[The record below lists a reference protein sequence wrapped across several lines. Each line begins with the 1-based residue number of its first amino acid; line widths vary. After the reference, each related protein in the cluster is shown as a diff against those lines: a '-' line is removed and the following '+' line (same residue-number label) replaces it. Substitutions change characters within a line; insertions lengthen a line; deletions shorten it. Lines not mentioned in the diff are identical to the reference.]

1 MIHRIYLIPHG
12 DELIDIPNEQSKEMR
27 AAIIEDTSK
36 DRADVRIILTP
47 HGLSLEKTFSVAFN
61 KKLFGTYIT
70 DGGKKLEMNLDNNL
84 DLARLILENNQKVLS
99 KAFFS
104 GGEHNTFPIDF
115 GSMIPLTFFNKKPT
129 LIIGQTRS
137 WDLQGLYD
145 FGRNIHR
152 VISTGDSKYSIIFSA
167 DQAHTHSP
175 MGPYGFSDDAKIYD
189 QIVKEAVI
197 TGRFDSIYGMKR
209 DFIESAKPDSFWIM
223 VVLGGF
229 LSASGMKLSL
239 KYYYVEKYFGMLFA
253 CNGDA

>member
-12 DELIDIPNEQSKEMR
+12 DELIDIPNEQSKEMK
-27 AAIIEDTSK
+27 AAIMEETSR
-36 DRADVRIILTP
+36 DSADIRIIFTP
-47 HGLSLEKTFSVAFN
+47 HGLSLEKNFSVAFN

-70 DGGKKLEMNLDNNL
+70 DGGKTLEMNLDNNL
-84 DLARLILENNQKVLS
+84 DLARLILETSQNVLS

-104 GGEHNTFPIDF
+104 GGEQNEFPIDF

-137 WDLQGLYD
+137 WDLQKFYE

-152 VISTGDSKYSIIFSA
+152 VLSSGDRKYSIIFSA
-167 DQAHTHSP
+167 DQAHTHNP
-175 MGPYGFSDDAKIYD
+175 EGPYGFSDEAKIYD
-189 QIVKEAVI
+189 RTVKEAII

-209 DFIESAKPDSFWIM
+209 DFVESAKPDSFWIM

-229 LSASGMKLSL
+229 LSASGMKLSF

-253 CNGDA
+253 CNNDA